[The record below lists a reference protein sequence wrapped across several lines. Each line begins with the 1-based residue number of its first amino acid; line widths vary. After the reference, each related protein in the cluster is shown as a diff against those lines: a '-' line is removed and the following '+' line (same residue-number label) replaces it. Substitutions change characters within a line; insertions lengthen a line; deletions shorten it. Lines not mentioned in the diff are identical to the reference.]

1 MEKIVNDIR
10 KRLPSKDYIYK
21 KIKIDKKELYLI
33 FNEVLCSG
41 DEINESILKRLT
53 LLNHKNF
60 DLENKIPANNI
71 KIIKKDEIISYV
83 NKGFVVCLTGDM
95 IFAIEEKQKLERG
108 ITTIESELSLNGP
121 KDSFS
126 ESFNTNLGLI
136 RRRIKSEDLW
146 WDEVTLGKSTETK
159 VGILYMNNI
168 VDKDLVEKVKARL
181 NLIDIDGIIDSSY
194 LKDNLE
200 NNNSFF
206 PTISSTERPDKVAM
220 SLLEGKVAIIVD
232 MSSYVLILPNFFIDF
247 FHTVDDYYQKSINVT
262 FIRCIRILAFFISIF
277 IPAYYIAVTTYN
289 QNSIFLSLLLLLKA
303 QRTAVPFP
311 AIVEAL
317 FMIISF
323 EILRESDLRM
333 SSTTGSAISIL
344 GGLIL
349 GDAAV
354 NAGIVSP
361 IMIIVIAIT
370 TISGLMFTDINMANA
385 LRKWRVILLIF
396 ASAAGLVGLGV
407 GMILLIINL
416 ASTTSL
422 KKPYTYPIAPLNVD
436 ALKKNFLRRK
446 NISLDNKRQKILTD
460 NLTKYRID
468 KEKS

>member
-1 MEKIVNDIR
+1 MVICMEKIVNDIR

-41 DEINESILKRLT
+41 DGINESILKRLT

-60 DLENKIPANNI
+60 DLENKLPANNI

-262 FIRCIRILAFFISIF
+262 FIRCIRILAFFIAIF

-354 NAGIVSP
+354 SAGIMSP
-361 IMIIVIAIT
+361 IMIIVIAISS
-370 TISGLMFTDINMANA
+370 IAGFVFTSIELVNA
-385 LRKWRVILLIF
+385 IRLYRIIFLLL
-396 ASAAGLVGLGV
+396 ATVLGV
-407 GMILLIINL
+407 YGIYLGAIYLLYKLITL
-416 ASTTSL
+416 TSFD
-422 KKPYTYPIAPLNVD
+422 KPYLAPFSPFIKNEMND
-436 ALKKNFLRRK
+436 AIYKR
-446 NISLDNKRQKILTD
+446 DNKGEKTRNPLLT
-460 NLTKYRID
+460 NNKKRGKY
-468 KEKS
+468 S

>member
-1 MEKIVNDIR
+1 MEKIVNEIR

-41 DEINESILKRLT
+41 VEINESILKRLT

-60 DLENKIPANNI
+60 DLENKLPANNI

-136 RRRIKSEDLW
+136 RRRIKSENLW

-262 FIRCIRILAFFISIF
+262 FIRCIRILAFFIAIF

-354 NAGIVSP
+354 SAGIMSP
-361 IMIIVIAIT
+361 IMIIVIAISS
-370 TISGLMFTDINMANA
+370 IAGFVFTSIELVNA
-385 LRKWRVILLIF
+385 IRLYRIIFLLL
-396 ASAAGLVGLGV
+396 ATVLGV
-407 GMILLIINL
+407 YGIYLGAIYLLYKLITL
-416 ASTTSL
+416 TSFD
-422 KKPYTYPIAPLNVD
+422 KPYLAPFSPFIKKEMND
-436 ALKKNFLRRK
+436 AIYKR
-446 NISLDNKRQKILTD
+446 DNKGEKTRNPLLT
-460 NLTKYRID
+460 NNKKRGKY
-468 KEKS
+468 S

>member
-10 KRLPSKDYIYK
+10 KKLPSKDYIYK

-41 DEINESILKRLT
+41 NEINESILKRLT

-60 DLENKIPANNI
+60 DLENKLPANNI

-83 NKGFVVCLTGDM
+83 NKGFVVCLTGDV

-136 RRRIKSEDLW
+136 RRRIKSEELW

-168 VDKDLVEKVKARL
+168 VDKDLVERVKARL

-354 NAGIVSP
+354 SAGIMSP
-361 IMIIVIAIT
+361 IMIIVIAISS
-370 TISGLMFTDINMANA
+370 IAGFVFTSIELVNA
-385 LRKWRVILLIF
+385 IRLYRIIFLLL
-396 ASAAGLVGLGV
+396 ATVLGV
-407 GMILLIINL
+407 YGIYLGAIYLLYKLITL
-416 ASTTSL
+416 TSFD
-422 KKPYTYPIAPLNVD
+422 KPYLAPFSPFIKNEMND
-436 ALKKNFLRRK
+436 AIYKR
-446 NISLDNKRQKILTD
+446 DNKG
-460 NLTKYRID
+460 
-468 KEKS
+468 EKSRNPLLTNNKKRGKYS